1 MGQIFPRN
9 ANLLARL
16 SIFAAV
22 LLIVELTLILTV
34 YFRSNYYRQIN
45 VAIQQPVPY
54 SHQLHAGTLGIDC
67 RYCHVS
73 VDKSYFAN
81 IPATETC
88 MTCHSQI
95 RTGSTKL
102 TVVRDSYATGQP
114 VSWQKVNRVPSFVYF
129 NHSIHINKGVG
140 CSECHGKVTE
150 MPVVWQPQA
159 FFMGFCLNCH
169 RNPENFLR
177 PRDQVFNLNYIH
189 PANQVELGQKLVQ
202 EYGVMPKTQL
212 QNCWVCHR

>member
-9 ANLLARL
+9 ANLMARL

-22 LLIVELTLILTV
+22 LLIVELTLITAV

-54 SHQLHAGTLGIDC
+54 SHQLHAGNLGIDC

-95 RTGSTKL
+95 KTGSTKL
-102 TVVRDSYATGQP
+102 APIRESYATGLP
-114 VSWQKVNRVPSFVYF
+114 VLWEKVNRVPDFVYF
-129 NHSIHINKGVG
+129 NHSIHVNKGMG
-140 CSECHGKVTE
+140 CSECHGKVSE
-150 MPVVWQPQA
+150 MAVVWQPQA

-169 RNPENFLR
+169 RNPQNYIR
-177 PRDQVFNLNYIH
+177 PRAEVYNMDYVH
-189 PANQVELGQKLVQ
+189 PANQLELGTQLVK
-202 EYGVMPKTQL
+202 EYGVMPKDQL

>member
-1 MGQIFPRN
+1 
-9 ANLLARL
+9 
-16 SIFAAV
+16 
-22 LLIVELTLILTV
+22 
-34 YFRSNYYRQIN
+34 
-45 VAIQQPVPY
+45 
-54 SHQLHAGTLGIDC
+54 
-67 RYCHVS
+67 
-73 VDKSYFAN
+73 
-81 IPATETC
+81 
-88 MTCHSQI
+88 
-95 RTGSTKL
+95 
-102 TVVRDSYATGQP
+102 
-114 VSWQKVNRVPSFVYF
+114 
-129 NHSIHINKGVG
+129 
-140 CSECHGKVTE
+140 ECHGKVTE

>member
-22 LLIVELTLILTV
+22 LLIVELLLITTV

-81 IPATETC
+81 IPATEIC

-95 RTGSTKL
+95 RTGSAKL

-114 VSWQKVNRVPSFVYF
+114 VLWQKVNRVPSFVYF

-140 CSECHGKVTE
+140 CAECHGKINE

-169 RNPENFLR
+169 RNPEKFLR
-177 PRDQVFNLNYIH
+177 PLDQVFNLNYVH
-189 PANQVELGQKLVQ
+189 PANQTELGLQLMKQ
-202 EYGVMPKTQL
+202 YGVMPKTQL

>member
-16 SIFAAV
+16 SIFAAA
-22 LLIVELTLILTV
+22 LLIVELLLITAV

-45 VAIQQPVPY
+45 VAIQQPVAY

-95 RTGSTKL
+95 RTGSTLL
-102 TVVRDSYATGQP
+102 TVVRDSYDTGQSIP
-114 VSWQKVNRVPSFVYF
+114 WQKVNRVPSFVYF

-140 CSECHGKVTE
+140 CSECHGKVID

-177 PRDQVFNLNYIH
+177 PRDQVFNLNYVH
-189 PANQVELGQKLVQ
+189 PANQVELGKQLVQ
-202 EYGVMPKTQL
+202 QYGVMPKEQL